1 MIKITYPKIKIL
13 FLLIAVISISTAF
26 SQENTGTI
34 TGVISTADGKPA
46 EGVTILLK
54 DNNKNT
60 IADNAGN
67 FKIKNVPAGKQTV
80 IVSLV
85 GYDDVE
91 KITDVISGKITVVDI
106 KLSLSNKELS
116 QVVVVANKNSFKTN
130 RTSNSLRLQ
139 TPILEIP
146 QNIQVVT
153 SKTMNDQQIF
163 DMLEG
168 VTRNVSGA
176 TRVEHWDN
184 YARITMRGSNVA
196 AFRNGLNVSTAW
208 GPLVEDMSM
217 VERIEFVK
225 GPAGFMLSN
234 TDPSG
239 FYNVVTKKPSGRNK
253 GELNV
258 SVGSFDLYRAAL
270 DLDGKLS
277 KNGKLLYRLNVVG
290 QTKGSHRQYD
300 FNDRVGIVPVLKYWV
315 DDKSSITLEYAYQK
329 VQTSPIGSNYSFS
342 KRGLADLPITFTTA
356 EANLPKTDMI
366 EKNVSAIFEHKI
378 NNDWKFTAQTSYI
391 RYDQEGISLWPQGFD
406 ASNDS
411 LMQRGAG
418 NWDVLGLTKAGQMFV
433 NGEATTGNIGHTILA
448 GIDLSSKDYY
458 HDWSQSRAIGTPINI
473 YAPVHGQSTPIVAF
487 DRTLSV
493 RERGVRYYN
502 AYSGLY
508 AQDEL
513 SFMDNKLRLT
523 LAGRYTAFKTSDP
536 YSGAVDHK
544 KITPRVGVSYSID
557 KNTAVYA
564 VYDKAM
570 LENFGSDWQQKSF
583 DPIIGTNV
591 EAGIKKDWYNGKWN
605 STISAYQITR
615 TNVQTADPDHL
626 NSLGLPYNRQTGEQQ
641 TRGVEVDIKGQLI
654 RNLDVIVNYAFTEA
668 KITEDTDPKV
678 IGNQLPGSS
687 KHVQNAWLNYRV
699 DKGIVNGLGFSLGY
713 QYQVKR
719 APWYVFDNSV
729 QSLPDYFRVDGGVSY
744 TKEKL
749 SFNVVVNNILNK
761 YLYSGAFYNWGPYYY
776 WQAEPG
782 TNVRFTVGYKF

>member
-1 MIKITYPKIKIL
+1 MTYPKTKI
-13 FLLIAVISISTAF
+13 FFILLAVIIFNSVFA
-26 SQENTGTI
+26 QDNTGSVS
-34 TGVISTADGKPA
+34 GMISTADGKPA
-46 EGVTILLK
+46 EGVTILIK
-54 DNNKNT
+54 DFNKNA
-60 IADNAGN
+60 IADNTGN
-67 FKIKNVPAGKQTV
+67 FTIKNVPVGKQTV

-91 KITDVISGKITVVDI
+91 KMTDVISGKISVVNI
-106 KLSLSNKELS
+106 KLTLSNKELS
-116 QVVVVANKNSFKTN
+116 QVVVIANKSSFKTN
-130 RTSNSLRLQ
+130 RVSNSLRLQ
-139 TPILEIP
+139 TPILELP

-196 AFRNGLNVSTAW
+196 AFRNGLNVSTSW

-217 VERIEFVK
+217 VERIEFIK

-253 GELNV
+253 GELNL
-258 SVGSFDLYRAAL
+258 SIGSFDLYRAAL

-277 KNGKLLYRLNVVG
+277 RDGKLLYRLNVVG
-290 QTKGSHRQYD
+290 QTKASHRQYD
-300 FNDRVGIVPVLKYWV
+300 FNDRIGIVPVLKYLV
-315 DDKSSITLEYAYQK
+315 DDKSSITLEYSYQK

-378 NNDWKFTAQTSYI
+378 NDDWKFTAQTSYI

-433 NGEATTGNIGHTILA
+433 NGEVTTGNVGHKILA

-473 YAPVHGQSTPIVAF
+473 YNPSHGQSAPIATF
-487 DRTLSV
+487 DRTLSL

-502 AYSGLY
+502 TYSGFY

-523 LAGRYTAFKTSDP
+523 LAGRYTAFKTTDP
-536 YSGAVDHK
+536 YSGTVDHK
-544 KITPRVGVSYSID
+544 KVTPRVGVSYSID
-557 KNTAVYA
+557 KNTAAYA

-570 LENFGSDWQQKSF
+570 LENFGSDWLGKNF
-583 DPIIGTNV
+583 DPIMGTNLEV
-591 EAGIKKDWYNGKWN
+591 GFKKDWFNGKWN

-615 TNVQTADPDHL
+615 TNILTADPDHL
-626 NSLGLPYNRQTGEQQ
+626 NSLGQPYSRQTGEQQ
-641 TRGVEVDIKGQLI
+641 TQGVEVDIKGQI
-654 RNLDVIVNYAFTEA
+654 VRNLDVIVNYAFTEA

-687 KHVQNAWLNYRV
+687 KHVHNIWLNYRV
-699 DKGIVNGLGFSLGY
+699 DKGVLNGLGISLGY

-719 APWYVFDNSV
+719 APWYVFDNTV

-744 TKEKL
+744 TKDKL
-749 SFNVVVNNILNK
+749 SFNIVVNNMLNK

-782 TNVRFTVGYKF
+782 TNVRLTVGYKF